1 MSRLSINIVLWLTR
15 YMAAEGDEGIFRH
28 QFAVKLASYP
38 LRVVF
43 PEETGLSF
51 LLRGEM
57 LGKGDGG
64 IVRHQFAVQF
74 ARYPFR

>member
-38 LRVVF
+38 MRVVF
-43 PEETGLSF
+43 QGKRDFLF
-51 LLRGEM
+51 LLRGAM
-57 LGKGDGG
+57 
-64 IVRHQFAVQF
+64 
-74 ARYPFR
+74 